1 MSITKLEKFLINRG
15 LLEKFEKNV
24 RDFGENPKSFIKEY
38 TNSIDAID
46 KAFSWFQSPEGNDFW
61 DGISNEW
68 VTTLITNEL

>member
-24 RDFGENPKSFIKEY
+24 RDFGGNPNRFIKEY
-38 TNSIDAID
+38 TNRPDAID
-46 KAFSWFQSPEGNDFW
+46 MAFSWFHSPEGSDFW

-68 VTTLITNEL
+68 IITLITNEL